1 MRTRNTADN
10 LIAMKENIL
19 KLCLAKEMKCSIGAS
34 MLNMHIKSFSRLK
47 SRYQKYGKEVLIPK
61 KPGPKRFN
69 PVNRTPDDIAQTVC
83 DLAKSKPDL
92 GPVPLRDELEEK
104 GIYLHQ
110 STIWRIL
117 KRNQIRYASNYKR
130 WKKDPKLYC
139 LETPGE
145 ELQLDACYPYGRARK
160 LTCFDAI
167 DDCSRRIFA
176 RLYDRETIE
185 NAILFVNDLV
195 KNSPFRIQRI
205 RADNRYK
212 SKRFIDHCNALGIE
226 VIINEPYS
234 PEQNGKIERFHKTLK
249 RSFFWKYC
257 SYHDSNEYLQLKLNL
272 WTKFYNS
279 KRKHYGYGM
288 NGMTPDMKIASSLF
302 NSLNVLNTYPQKV
315 TLILQQYKFF
325 IFQKSVI

>member
-1 MRTRNTADN
+1 MRTRNTMDN

-19 KLCLAKEMKCSIGAS
+19 DLCLAKEMKCSIGAQ
-34 MLNMHIKSFSRLK
+34 MLNMHVKSFSRLK
-47 SRYQKYGKEVLIPK
+47 SRYHKYGKEVLTPK
-61 KPGPKRFN
+61 KPGPKRFT
-69 PVNRTPDDIAQTVC
+69 PVNRTPDDIAQIVC
-83 DLAKSKPDL
+83 NLALKRVDI
-92 GPVPLRDELEEK
+92 GPVGLRDELE
-104 GIYLHQ
+104 GQNIYLHQ
-110 STIWRIL
+110 TTIWRIL
-117 KRNQIRYASNYKR
+117 KRNQIRYTTNYKR

-145 ELQLDACYPYGRARK
+145 ELQLDACYPYGRSRK

-167 DDCSRRIFA
+167 DDCSRRVFA

-185 NAILFVNDLV
+185 NAISFVSDLV
-195 KNSPFRIQRI
+195 ANSPFRIQRI

-212 SKRFIDHCNALGIE
+212 SKRFIDHCNLLGIE

-272 WTKFYNS
+272 WIGDYNGE
-279 KRKHYGYGM
+279 RKHYGYGM
-288 NGMTPDMKIASSLF
+288 NGMTPDLKIASSLF

-315 TLILQQYKFF
+315 TSILQQYKN
-325 IFQKSVI
+325 

>member
-19 KLCLAKEMKCSIGAS
+19 NLCLAKEMKCSIGAS

-61 KPGPKRFN
+61 KPGPKRFT
-69 PVNRTPDDIAQTVC
+69 PVNRTPDDIANKVC
-83 DLAKSKPDL
+83 SLAMKRPDL
-92 GPVPLRDELEEK
+92 GPIALKDELE
-104 GIYLHQ
+104 GLNIYLHPT
-110 STIWRIL
+110 TIWRIL
-117 KRNQIRYASNYKR
+117 KRNQARYTTTYKR
-130 WKKDPKLYC
+130 WKPDPKLYC
-139 LETPGE
+139 LDTPGE
-145 ELQLDACYPYGRARK
+145 ELQLDACYPYGRSRQ

-167 DDCSRRIFA
+167 DDCSRRVFA

-195 KNSPFRIQRI
+195 ANSPFRIQRI

-212 SKRFIDHCNALGIE
+212 SKRFINHCNTLGIE
-226 VIINEPYS
+226 VIINEPYT

-257 SYHDSNEYLQLKLNL
+257 SYYDSNEYLQLKLNS
-272 WTKFYNS
+272 WINFYNS

-288 NGMTPDMKIASSLF
+288 NGMTPDAKIASSLF
-302 NSLNVLNTYPQKV
+302 NSLNVLNTYPQEV
-315 TLILQQYKFF
+315 TSILQQYN
-325 IFQKSVI
+325 S